1 MTLASDK
8 EFLVGAIRSA
18 TLRARLVANELDTI
32 GIALNRDLVDCGTA
46 ISWLKDESLLDHVLR
61 PEQQQ

>member
-8 EFLVGAIRSA
+8 EIPRRRHRSA